1 MTWVTPETSRPR
13 AATSV
18 ATSTSILPT
27 RKARSARSR
36 EPWPRSP
43 WTAATA
49 KPRKSRSSATRS
61 AALLVRVDRDGLA
74 QEPPRERDDRL
85 GHGRAEQHR
94 LPLDRQHGQDP
105 LDVVEEAE
113 VQHPVGLVQDQRADP
128 VQPQLATLGQV
139 EQATRGTY
147 DELHAAFERLGLRF
161 VGHPAVDRQH

>member
-36 EPWPRSP
+36 EPWPRAP

-61 AALLVRVDRDGLA
+61 AARLVRVKIMVRPRHDLDLVQRGGAVGQLRGARRRAGTVVVVRVDRDGLA

-85 GHGRAEQHR
+85 R
-94 LPLDRQHGQDP
+94 
-105 LDVVEEAE
+105 
-113 VQHPVGLVQDQRADP
+113 
-128 VQPQLATLGQV
+128 
-139 EQATRGTY
+139 
-147 DELHAAFERLGLRF
+147 
-161 VGHPAVDRQH
+161 